1 MSIDVYVILCIYL
14 NMGYDIVLCRV
25 YFKEL
30 DLDVWLRFKD
40 RFEIIY
46 TEWSFGSGLDLGLE
60 QSEQYS
66 KSKIILIPEDLL
78 LQSMEFIT

>member
-1 MSIDVYVILCIYL
+1 MFVSIDVYVILCIYL
-14 NMGYDIVLCRV
+14 IMGYDIVLCRV

-46 TEWSFGSGLDLGLE
+46 NHVEFWEWVGFGHGFGA
-60 QSEQYS
+60 
-66 KSKIILIPEDLL
+66 I
-78 LQSMEFIT
+78 